1 MVDFTEVGEFMV
13 ALRAMRSTMA
23 YVMPCNMSFA
33 ALEGFLINSRVCRD
47 KLGGLE
53 RQASIL
59 MSFTNYLLSENANR
73 WRNIRPF
80 IAHRGL
86 RAVWNSF
93 FSARPQSLLA
103 KKAQAA
109 KLWTSALLG
118 IEVSAPKRQVPVS
131 PSWVLR

>member
-13 ALRAMRSTMA
+13 TLRAVKSAMA

-33 ALEGFLINSRVCRD
+33 ALEGFLINSRFCRD

-53 RQASIL
+53 SQASIL

-73 WRNIRPF
+73 WRNIEPF
-80 IAHRGL
+80 ITHREL
-86 RAVWNSF
+86 RAVWNNF

-103 KKAQAA
+103 KKSQAA
-109 KLWTSALLG
+109 KLCTSSLLG
-118 IEVSAPKRQVPVS
+118 IKASAPKRQVPVS